1 MMKGNKYDEKVDIF
15 SFGIVLCEI
24 IGRVQ
29 ADPDFLPRSN
39 DFGLNQ
45 NAFREKFCTSCPEP
59 FYMIAFLCTDLNP
72 DKRLV

>member
-1 MMKGNKYDEKVDIF
+1 MRSKANPALPLIPKLIL
-15 SFGIVLCEI
+15 IILQI

-45 NAFREKFCTSCPEP
+45 MAFKEKFCTSCPEP
-59 FYMIAFLCTDLNP
+59 FYKVAFLCTDLNP
-72 DKRLV
+72 DKR